1 MKFFLFKRVASTECL
16 GVFSGQTAL
25 DAYRRL
31 MISEGYVTRDGAV
44 CHVREVPLG
53 VEAVELPSCSECGR
67 PYGAVGGWR

>member
-44 CHVREVPLG
+44 CHVH
-53 VEAVELPSCSECGR
+53 
-67 PYGAVGGWR
+67 